1 MVCFNIYV
9 VTIFHRFL
17 ENEHPLFMRVIT
29 DVNCFLYFVYSY
41 FVNFLNFF
49 VSELSHREVENVH
62 CVEKLQV
69 SRKLTCVHKNKHV
82 HVSLFH
88 GKITKY
94 HSLPDVNTK

>member
-1 MVCFNIYV
+1 MLIAAFI
-9 VTIFHRFL
+9 
-17 ENEHPLFMRVIT
+17 
-29 DVNCFLYFVYSY
+29 LYIHM
-41 FVNFLNFF
+41 FVNLFNFY

-82 HVSLFH
+82 PVHVSLFH

-94 HSLPDVNTK
+94 HSLPDIKAFIALCLVW

>member
-1 MVCFNIYV
+1 MLIASFILY
-9 VTIFHRFL
+9 IHIL
-17 ENEHPLFMRVIT
+17 LF
-29 DVNCFLYFVYSY
+29 FF
-41 FVNFLNFF
+41 NFF

-82 HVSLFH
+82 HFSLFH
-88 GKITKY
+88 GKMTKY

>member
-1 MVCFNIYV
+1 MLIASFI
-9 VTIFHRFL
+9 
-17 ENEHPLFMRVIT
+17 
-29 DVNCFLYFVYSY
+29 LYIHILLI
-41 FVNFLNFF
+41 FLNFF

-82 HVSLFH
+82 HFSLFH
-88 GKITKY
+88 GKKPKY